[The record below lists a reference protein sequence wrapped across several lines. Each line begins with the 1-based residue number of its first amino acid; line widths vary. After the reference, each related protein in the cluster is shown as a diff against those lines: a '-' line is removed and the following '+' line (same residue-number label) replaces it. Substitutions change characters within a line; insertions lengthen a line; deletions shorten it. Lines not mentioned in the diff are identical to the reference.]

1 MLFPVLLNQENLSMI
16 HHDSKLL
23 YDIYNTINE
32 HNWKQNALL
41 IDLKISSITSSAS
54 SLIMISMISL
64 FECITRS
71 SSLSIEAIKLFAI
84 VN

>member
-1 MLFPVLLNQENLSMI
+1 MI
-16 HHDSKLL
+16 HHNSNLL

-32 HNWKQNALL
+32 HNQRQNVLL